1 MQNANL
7 KCGLS
12 EKKEGQFEDNI
23 PTNAYVWYDKNWQH
37 DDYVHTHERYQLT
50 YVEEGYQ
57 YFHIEE
63 KTYLVP
69 QNHVIWIPTK
79 KEHRISSESKTVNLI
94 IALFKSVPKQDFYQ
108 NVHVFSAPNVLKEM
122 ILYAQKWDKLL
133 TENEEQT
140 AFLNAIL
147 TSLPNFCKENNSLQ
161 IPVPADS
168 RLIPVCDY
176 INKNYQY
183 ALEIDELANLAQMSV
198 RSLQRIFKQKT
209 NITLQKYLQLIRILK
224 SIELLDSKE
233 YTLSQIAI
241 MVGYKSLSAFSA
253 SYFAVIQEKP
263 KFRKH

>member
-1 MQNANL
+1 MQNANS

-12 EKKEGQFEDNI
+12 EPTEGQFLDNI
-23 PTNAYVWYDKNWQH
+23 STNAYVWYDQNWQH
-37 DDYVHTHERYQLT
+37 DEYLHTHERYQLT

-94 IALFKSVPKQDFYQ
+94 IALFKSVPTQDFFQ

-133 TENEEQT
+133 TENEEQ
-140 AFLNAIL
+140 ANFLKAIL
-147 TSLPNFCKENNSLQ
+147 TSLPNFCKENNALQ
-161 IPVPADS
+161 IPVPADD
-168 RLIPVCDY
+168 RLIPVCNY

-183 ALEIDELANLAQMSV
+183 AFEIDELANLAQMSV

-224 SIELLDSKE
+224 SIELLDAKQ
-233 YTLSQIAI
+233 YTLSQIAHL
-241 MVGYKSLSAFSA
+241 VGYKSLSAFSA
-253 SYFAVIQEKP
+253 SYFNIIQEKP
-263 KFRKH
+263 KLRK